1 MQLMQV
7 VAIDDRKLAKELT
20 LTHARVQGEITPDE
34 VVIERLALAG
44 VHVLGHAG
52 SFQRF
57 ALLLERLWC

>member
-7 VAIDDRKLAKELT
+7 VAIDDRKAKELT

-44 VHVLGHAG
+44 VLGHAS

-57 ALLLERLWC
+57 ALLF